1 LIACKL
7 QRYCEALWI
16 EINFLI
22 LFRVLILP
30 VFCFNIITAKHF
42 ELLFALN
49 HTVKNTQLFNFMYQ
63 IKDQI
68 LIKASM
74 NEVWDFFAT
83 PKNLQ
88 KITPK
93 ELGFII
99 KTELPDEMYAGMMVA
114 YTVKPLFN
122 IPLEWITEITQVHK
136 HKYFVDEQRKGPY
149 KMWHHE
155 HHFQEV
161 EGGILTTD
169 IVSYE
174 LPLAPLGNLVHPLI
188 VKPKLNEIFNYRT
201 RIIQE
206 YFGA

>member
-1 LIACKL
+1 
-7 QRYCEALWI
+7 
-16 EINFLI
+16 
-22 LFRVLILP
+22 
-30 VFCFNIITAKHF
+30 
-42 ELLFALN
+42 
-49 HTVKNTQLFNFMYQ
+49 MYQ